1 MAWMGPARSADSGY
15 AGVAAGRM
23 EMTAVNG
30 WEAEAAGSRRTAGRL
45 AWLAARALALLVGL
59 LTLYLHAHTSTTD
72 AIVGTGIAFVALST
86 LLSLSKLPSEHGLRL
101 RVACDLALLYGLL
114 SFAPGGVQS
123 PLRHLLLLPLLDA
136 SLNLDLPE
144 LLAAALGS
152 LLIALALA
160 LSAPDSGAPVWM
172 ELVMLCGEL
181 ATAAAVVGFLVHD
194 RRHRWHRDDAME
206 RLLRQQRA
214 LSSLAAAMRRDVA
227 FDRLAEIVLDAAR
240 EIEPYQ
246 AATLAL
252 LNDNGDRLEPV
263 ATRSYGPRPPVER
276 VEAVNRG
283 SSEGLFDGPPRVA
296 VARSV
301 DLNGCILQTP
311 LVGDEDR
318 IIGRLTL
325 LSPLPPGA
333 IEEADR
339 EALLA
344 LGQQAGTAW
353 ENAALRQALR
363 RDSDGRA
370 EAEGGAE
377 LTALVEASRAL
388 VAYDRREGLD
398 EVLGKAIALVAGER
412 GSLMLLDEDTGTLRI
427 ETATGLSEHVMQTAR
442 VPLGE
447 KISGQVALTGE
458 PRRLLEGGDRQGLR
472 DSLCVPLRVRDKV
485 IGVLNIANKRGPGVF
500 TSRDL
505 EVLSAMANQAAI
517 AIRNSQLFGEL
528 QDLFLST
535 VSTLA
540 KAVDAKDRYTAG
552 HSHRVTLYALEI
564 ARELDLDDEARDLLR
579 IAGLMHDVGKIGVPE
594 AILRKPGPLTAEERV
609 EMERHPVHGAR
620 IVEPIKQLHPILPG
634 VRWHHE
640 RLDGLGYPDGLAGDA
655 IPLQARILAVAD
667 AYDAM
672 TSDRPYRSSLS
683 TEVALAE
690 LQDGVDRQW
699 AADLVAAFLTAHQAG
714 RIEPLHAALPDD

>member
-1 MAWMGPARSADSGY
+1 MSEATT
-15 AGVAAGRM
+15 AAGASRAAAIRLFWPAIR
-23 EMTAVNG
+23 AV
-30 WEAEAAGSRRTAGRL
+30 
-45 AWLAARALALLVGL
+45 ALLIAL
-59 LTLYLHAHTSTTD
+59 LTTYLQVPGETTEVL
-72 AIVGTGIAFVALST
+72 VGTGIAYVALTT
-86 LLSLSKLPSEHGLRL
+86 LLALGQRPSPLVLRT
-101 RVACDLALLYGLL
+101 RVACDLALLYGLNSL
-114 SFAPGGVQS
+114 GSGGLAN

-136 SLNLDLPE
+136 SLHLAFGE
-144 LLAAALGS
+144 LLVAALGT
-152 LLIALALA
+152 LLIAVALALA
-160 LSAPDSGAPVWM
+160 SSGPPGGVWS
-172 ELVMLCGEL
+172 ELLMLAGEL
-181 ATAAAVVGFLVHD
+181 STAAAVLGFLIHD
-194 RRHRWHRDDAME
+194 RGQRRSRDAALE

-214 LSSLAAAMRRDVA
+214 LSSLGAAMRRDLA
-227 FDRLAEIVLDAAR
+227 FDKLAEVVLDAAQA
-240 EIEPYQ
+240 ILPYQ

-252 LNDNGDRLEPV
+252 LNDQGDRLEPV

-276 VEAVNRG
+276 VEAV
-283 SSEGLFDGPPRVA
+283 SMETDGRASGAAQVA
-296 VARSV
+296 VARSL
-301 DLNGCILQTP
+301 DANGAILQTP
-311 LVGDEDR
+311 LLGDEER
-318 IIGRLTL
+318 VIGRLTL
-325 LSPLPPGA
+325 LSPLPPQA
-333 IEEADR
+333 VDAADR

-363 RDSDGRA
+363 RDSERA
-370 EAEGGAE
+370 VGEPGGSE
-377 LTALVEASRAL
+377 LSALVEASRAL
-388 VAYDRREGLD
+388 VAIDRREGLD
-398 EVLGKAIALVAGER
+398 EVLGRAIALVAGER
-412 GSLMLLDEDTGTLRI
+412 GSLMLLDEASGTLRI
-427 ETATGLSEHVMQTAR
+427 EVAQGLSDAVVRTAR

-447 KISGQVALTGE
+447 KIAGQVALTGE
-458 PRRLLEGGDRQGLR
+458 ARRLLEGGERQDVR
-472 DSLCVPLRVRDKV
+472 DSLCVPLRVRDRV

-500 TSRDL
+500 TARDL

-564 ARELDLDDEARDLLR
+564 ATELGLDDEPRDLLR

-594 AILRKPGPLTAEERV
+594 SILRKPSPLTAEERL

-640 RLDGLGYPDGLAGDA
+640 RLDGAGYPDGLAGDD

-672 TSDRPYRSSLS
+672 TSDRPYRLGLP
-683 TEVALAE
+683 TEVAVAE
-690 LQDGVDRQW
+690 LAAGAGRQW
-699 AADLVAAFLTAHQAG
+699 APEIVSAFLAAHEAG
-714 RIEPLHAALPDD
+714 RIVPWHGAVPEE